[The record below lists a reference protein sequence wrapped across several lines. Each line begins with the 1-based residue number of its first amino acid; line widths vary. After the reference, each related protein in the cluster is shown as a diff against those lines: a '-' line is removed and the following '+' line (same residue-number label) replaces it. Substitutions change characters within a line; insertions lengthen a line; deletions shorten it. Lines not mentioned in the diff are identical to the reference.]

1 MFGGKSAPA
10 GDDSRLRRAI
20 RGKSWRDYM
29 ELTRRIAIEEAERGK
44 IEITQKGEAVSPPST
59 FRGPIRLRLRRTA
72 TVNIG
77 DGEIKVEGAA
87 SQPSSKRRKRNV
99 SPN

>member
-1 MFGGKSAPA
+1 
-10 GDDSRLRRAI
+10 
-20 RGKSWRDYM
+20 M

-44 IEITQKGEAVSPPST
+44 IEITQKGEAVSPPSA

-77 DGEIKVEGAA
+77 DGEVKVEGAA